1 MDPARRI
8 CVIGDELVA
17 GTGDPKAL
25 GWVGRVTARTPVEP
39 YPQVLP
45 LAVPDETTSALSARG
60 LDEVSRRLGPSP
72 ADGRNHLVVGLGRA
86 DLTAGLSLARS
97 RLNLANIL
105 DVADSQRLSTF
116 VVGPPPST
124 LLEPDRQ
131 AELSAAFADVA
142 QRRRVPYVET
152 YAPLARHEQWLAD
165 LSAGDGQTPGQAG
178 YGLMAWLVLH
188 SGWHRWLGL
197 PDDAV

>member
-25 GWVGRVTARTPVEP
+25 GWLGRVVARTPLDP
-39 YPQVLP
+39 RPHVLA
-45 LAVPDETTSALSARG
+45 LAVPQETTTALSARWQA
-60 LDEVSRRLGPSP
+60 ETAPRFGPPPSE
-72 ADGRNHLVVGLGRA
+72 GQHHLVVGLGTA
-86 DLTAGLSLARS
+86 DLEAGLSLARS
-97 RLNLANIL
+97 RLNLANVL
-105 DVADSQRLSTF
+105 DVADSMRLSTF
-116 VVGPPPST
+116 VVGPPPSAR
-124 LLEPDRQ
+124 LDADRQ

-142 QRRRVPYVET
+142 ARRRVPYVET
-152 YAPLARHEQWLAD
+152 YAPLARHEQWLGD
-165 LSAGDGQTPGQAG
+165 LASGDGRTPGQAG

-188 SGWHRWLGL
+188 TGWHRWLGL